1 MHKHRQPTPGAVVT
15 IIRSLTLIPL
25 TVLLL
30 LACGADHYHLD
41 DFADDLVAA
50 IEADSSAT
58 LRDFFKYDRDHTA
71 FTAALDELRDTGYA
85 VVDYCEIDSN
95 QNTLAVHFA
104 LDSDLDDPARLEL
117 RLFYGE
123 KGYYI
128 QDSAIDW

>member
-1 MHKHRQPTPGAVVT
+1 MTNTR
-15 IIRSLTLIPL
+15 RLTLIPL
-25 TVLLL
+25 VVLLL
-30 LACGADHYHLD
+30 PACGSDHYHLD

-50 IEADSSAT
+50 IEADGSAT

-71 FTAALDELRDTGYA
+71 FSAALDELRAAGYA

-95 QNTLAVHFA
+95 ANTLAVHFVENG
-104 LDSDLDDPARLEL
+104 DLDDPARLEL